1 MADYDT
7 VLLDLDGTLCEYVR
21 TKNDLLAAAFGELGV
36 EPPFS
41 ARDYV
46 ERVDLYA
53 DWADSMVERRRLC
66 FAELAEENG
75 HDPDIGRAAADVYAR
90 ERDHS
95 NVRFLDGASEA
106 LAALRERYPLGL
118 VTNGGPDMQDQKID
132 GLGVRERFETVVYAG
147 HDTPAKPDP
156 APFERALSDLG
167 SSAERSIYV
176 GNNYESDVVG
186 AANAGLASI
195 LVGEPPVDGS
205 VDPLATVD
213 SPVDVPRL
221 LE

>member
-1 MADYDT
+1 MADYDA

-21 TKNDLLAAAFGELGV
+21 TKTDLLAAAFGEIGV

-41 ARDYV
+41 AGDYV

-53 DWADSMVERRRLC
+53 DRADSMAERRRLC
-66 FAELAEENG
+66 FAELAEECG
-75 HDPDIGRAAADVYAR
+75 HEPEIGREAADRYAQ

-95 NVRFLDGASEA
+95 NVRFLDGAAEA
-106 LAALRERYPLGL
+106 LDALGERYPLGL
-118 VTNGGPDMQDQKID
+118 VTNGGPAMQDQKID
-132 GLGVRERFETVVYAG
+132 GLGVRDRFETVVYAG

-156 APFERALSDLG
+156 APFERALADLD
-167 SSAERSIYV
+167 STPERSIYV
-176 GNNYESDVVG
+176 GNNYEADVVG

-195 LVGEPPVDGS
+195 LIGDPPGNAS
-205 VDPLATVD
+205 VDPLAAVD
-213 SPVDVPRL
+213 SPADVPQL